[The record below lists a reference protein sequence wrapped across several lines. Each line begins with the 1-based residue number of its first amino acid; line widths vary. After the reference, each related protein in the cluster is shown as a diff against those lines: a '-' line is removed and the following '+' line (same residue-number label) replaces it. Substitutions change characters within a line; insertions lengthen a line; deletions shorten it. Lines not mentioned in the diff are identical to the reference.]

1 MKAKVLHIIS
11 QNTKE
16 PAILF
21 KFYYSTSYCTS
32 NKGYIFARQ
41 ATMIKGS
48 VLKTFDETFDGDT
61 QYDRFTPRLHRA

>member
-21 KFYYSTSYCTS
+21 KFYHCTSYCTS
-32 NKGYIFARQ
+32 NKGCIFA
-41 ATMIKGS
+41 IKS
-48 VLKTFDETFDGDT
+48 TLYAELLLHLDLYSNFDFGC
-61 QYDRFTPRLHRA
+61 H

>member
-16 PAILF
+16 PTILF

-32 NKGYIFARQ
+32 NKSCIFTRQ
-41 ATMIKGS
+41 ATMIGWYII
-48 VLKTFDETFDGDT
+48 VI
-61 QYDRFTPRLHRA
+61 A

>member
-21 KFYYSTSYCTS
+21 KFYHCTSYCTS
-32 NKGYIFARQ
+32 NKGCIFA
-41 ATMIKGS
+41 IKS
-48 VLKTFDETFDGDT
+48 TLYAE
-61 QYDRFTPRLHRA
+61 L